1 MRDRFTRWGLAS
13 VLVVAALLDG
23 YLAVSENVL
32 WPVALALLWVG
43 LAAALLTA
51 RTPEPA
57 AFPQARRAPEPRPVE
72 V

>member
-1 MRDRFTRWGLAS
+1 MRDRLTRWALAS
-13 VLVVAALLDG
+13 VLVVSAMVNG
-23 YLAVSENVL
+23 YLAASEDVL

-51 RTPEPA
+51 EAPVPA
-57 AFPQARRAPEPRPVE
+57 APRTTRRAPQRSPAE